1 MLNLD
6 RTMKKYYPAII
17 TVITLLVAAIA
28 FIILQKFDLQT
39 LITTVG
45 IFGVAAIIF
54 AESGL
59 LIGFFLPGDSLLFT
73 AGFLVQ
79 QGILDININL
89 LVAIL
94 FFAAAVG
101 DSVGYAFGHNV
112 GHRIFNRPDSF
123 VFKKENIIRAEE
135 FYEKHGSITIVIA
148 RFIPIIRT
156 FAPIVAGIG
165 KMKYRT
171 FASFNLIGALLW
183 AAGVSYLGHFAGA
196 WFSSMG
202 LSIDKVLLPII
213 ALIIFLSILPPAYH
227 ILKDKKRRQLIIST
241 TVQQFR
247 KVFLRK

>member
-1 MLNLD
+1 
-6 RTMKKYYPAII
+6 MKRYYTA
-17 TVITLLVAAIA
+17 VITLSTVAIIAIA
-28 FIILQKFDLQT
+28 YIIFQKFDLQI

-79 QGILDININL
+79 QGILGIDINL
-89 LVAIL
+89 LVALL
-94 FFAAAVG
+94 FFAAAAG

-112 GHRIFNRPDSF
+112 GHRIFNRPDSLM
-123 VFKKENIIRAEE
+123 FKKENIVRAEE

-156 FAPIVAGIG
+156 FAPVIAGVG

-171 FASFNLIGALLW
+171 FVVYNLIGALLW
-183 AAGVSYLGHFAGA
+183 AAGVSYLGHFAGS

-213 ALIIFLSILPPAYH
+213 ALIIIISVLPPAYH
-227 ILKDKKRRQLIIST
+227 ILKDNKRRKLIIDT
-241 TVQQFR
+241 IRQQFK
-247 KVFLRK
+247 KVFKK